1 AGGMKSLRFICA
13 EALVSNTEFA
23 RQSLG
28 SVAHNLF
35 PLLFK
40 ASYLLERGEVIHDL
54 VENWPLVDLHMGK
67 LLGKTADY
75 PEDLSHRTCSVCLES
90 CLTGLRDYV
99 LHPPSPYTKRLKV
112 VDLTGIKDVEVQ
124 SCACKK
130 PLGRWARTQ
139 LLAKLCLE
147 LLLHPHRGQPG
158 PGAAAM
164 SVDVLVDLF
173 VTERNYE
180 LVVQALLTRRSCP
193 LKIRCVALRADSLAL
208 HKFLYVVRLT
218 DPSALRKLEVVH
230 NVRLEMEHLEALLSS
245 LRFPRLA
252 SLTLP
257 ARTFNVRRLTAAG
270 EPVLAAIGEKLS
282 EMTHLTELSMAFSIL
297 TGRVR
302 KLLSPL
308 KTPLKA
314 LDVSNCSL
322 NHADMAYLANSLH
335 SNHLEVLDL
344 SGHNIPDLYPSTFF
358 KLLSHSSSVLR
369 SLILEE
375 CNIQDSHV
383 NMLIF
388 GLSPC
393 RKLQEFKFLG
403 NPLSSEALKHL
414 FRFFCELPMLKNV
427 EFPVPR
433 DCYPMGTTYPIDD
446 ANLCNFNRQKYDSV
460 AEELKGILLQANRE
474 GVQASTP
481 LFGSYDAAVEETNN
495 ELGTYLMRSFKETL
509 EKFTNSLKELSL

>member
-1 AGGMKSLRFICA
+1 KATMKSLRFISA
-13 EALVSNTEFA
+13 EAFVSNAELA
-23 RQSLG
+23 RRSLG

-40 ASYLLERGEVIHDL
+40 ASYLLEQGEVIHDL
-54 VENWPLVDLHMGK
+54 VENWPLVDFNMGK
-67 LLGKTADY
+67 LLGKTVDY
-75 PEDLSHRTCSVCLES
+75 QEDLSHRTCSVCMES

-99 LHPPSPYTKRLKV
+99 LNHPSPYMKRLKV

-124 SCACKK
+124 FCECKK
-130 PLGRWARTQ
+130 PMGRWARTQ

-147 LLLHPHRGQPG
+147 LLVHLQPMQCN
-158 PGAAAM
+158 A
-164 SVDVLVDLF
+164 SVSEISIDVLIDLF

-180 LVVQALLTRRSCP
+180 LVVQALLRKCSCP
-193 LKIRCVALRADSLAL
+193 LKIHCVAFRADNLAL
-208 HKFLYVVRLT
+208 QKFFYVIKLT
-218 DPSALRKLEVVH
+218 DPSLLRKLEVVH
-230 NVRLEMEHLEALLSS
+230 NVRLEMEHLEILFNSI
-245 LRFPRLA
+245 RFPLLM

-257 ARTFNVRRLTAAG
+257 ARTFNVRRLTAAD
-270 EPVLAAIGEKLS
+270 ELMLTAIGEKMS
-282 EMTHLTELSMAFSIL
+282 EMTQLTELSMAFSIL
-297 TGRVR
+297 TGRIR

-308 KTPLKA
+308 KTPLKV

-369 SLILEE
+369 SLTLEE
-375 CNIQDSHV
+375 CNIQDTHV
-383 NMLIF
+383 NMLILA
-388 GLSPC
+388 LSPC
-393 RKLQEFKFLG
+393 QKLQEFKFLG

-414 FRFFCELPMLKNV
+414 FLFFCELPMLKNV

-433 DCYPMGTTYPIDD
+433 DCYPVGITYPIDD
-446 ANLCNFNRQKYDSV
+446 ANLCSFDHQKYESV
-460 AEELKGILLQANRE
+460 AEELKLILLQANRE
-474 GVQASTP
+474 GVKASTP

-495 ELGTYLMRSFKETL
+495 ELGAYLMKSFKETL
-509 EKFTNSLKELSL
+509 EKFTNSLKEMS